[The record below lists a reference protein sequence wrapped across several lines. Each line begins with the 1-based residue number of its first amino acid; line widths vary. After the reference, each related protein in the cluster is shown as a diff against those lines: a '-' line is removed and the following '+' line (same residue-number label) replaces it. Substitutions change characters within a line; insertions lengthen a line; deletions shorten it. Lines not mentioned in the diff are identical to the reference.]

1 MMIRK
6 TMLVAAGLCAFAVT
20 VSQTA
25 SAHGRWGTD
34 LRRHGVFVLGNDPE
48 ANSVISLELKD
59 GELTPVGS
67 VAAGGK
73 GGAAGNQG
81 GLALDQGR
89 GVLFAVNAGS
99 HSIATF
105 DIAARSLELESVTPA
120 EGLGP
125 MSIATCTPAGHKRK
139 PLVYVLNEESR
150 SIAGF
155 ALNRANRL
163 EFLRGSVQSISENTA
178 SGAAQ
183 ILFDNTC
190 SVVVVVERN
199 PASFMIYPIDRDG
212 VAGTGKNVPSFSV
225 GQLGSAVT
233 RYNQLFVSETG
244 TSAASSFALDLTTPG
259 ITPITQTLANTQ
271 AGSCWAVATR
281 RTFRCDGWG
290 RECTMGYVM
299 NAGTANI
306 TSYAVRPNGQLSLR
320 EDIAQ
325 ATLGSAFDGALADD
339 DRYLIVQSRA
349 STEER
354 ALNLY
359 EIARDGTLEYLQV
372 LEGMPATINSVAAIN

>member
-1 MMIRK
+1 MKIRK
-6 TMLVAAGLCAFAVT
+6 MMLAALGVSAFALSL
-20 VSQTA
+20 SQTA

-34 LRRHGVFVLGNDPE
+34 LRRHGVFVLGNDP
-48 ANSVISLELKD
+48 AVNSVLSLELKD

-67 VAAGGK
+67 LETGGK

-99 HSIATF
+99 HTITSFEIG
-105 DIAARSLELESVTPA
+105 ARSLELESVTGA

-125 MSIATCTPAGHKRK
+125 MSIATCTPAGRHQK
-139 PLVYVLNEESR
+139 PLVYVLNEDSR

-155 ALNRANRL
+155 SLNRGNRL
-163 EFLRGSVQSISENTA
+163 EFIPGSVQSISNTA

-199 PASFMIYPIDRDG
+199 PASFMLYRIDRDG
-212 VAGTGKNVPSFSV
+212 VAGAGVNFPSMSV
-225 GQLGSAVT
+225 GQLGSAMT
-233 RYNQLFVSETG
+233 RGNQLFVSETG
-244 TSAASSFALDLTTPG
+244 TSAASSFALELSAPS
-259 ITPITQTLANTQ
+259 ISPITQTLANTQ

-281 RTFRCDGWG
+281 RTFRCDGS
-290 RECTMGYVM
+290 RRDCTMGYVM

-306 TSYAVRPNGQLSLR
+306 TSYAVKPNGELALR

-325 ATLGSAFDGALADD
+325 ATLGGAFDGALADD
-339 DRYLIVQSRA
+339 DRYLVVQSRV

-359 EIARDGTLEYLQV
+359 GVDRDGTLEYLQV
-372 LEGMPATINSVAAIN
+372 LDGLPATINSVAAIN

>member
-1 MMIRK
+1 MKIRK
-6 TMLVAAGLCAFAVT
+6 MMLVAMGVSAFGLSL
-20 VSQTA
+20 SQTA
-25 SAHGRWGTD
+25 RAHGRWGTD
-34 LRRHGVFVLGNDPE
+34 LRHHGVFVLGNDPE
-48 ANSVISLELKD
+48 ENSVISLELKH
-59 GELTPVGS
+59 GELTPVG
-67 VAAGGK
+67 VFETAGK

-99 HSIATF
+99 HTISSF
-105 DIAARSLELESVTPA
+105 DIGAGALELESVTPA

-125 MSIATCTPAGHKRK
+125 MSIATCTPAGRHQQ

-155 ALNRANRL
+155 SLNRGKRL
-163 EFLRGSVQSISENTA
+163 EFLRGSVQSISNTA

-199 PASFMIYPIDRDG
+199 PASFMLYRIDRNG
-212 VAGTGKNVPSFSV
+212 VAGAGLNVPSMSV
-225 GQLGSAVT
+225 GQLGSAMT
-233 RYNQLFVSETG
+233 RENQLFVSETG
-244 TSAASSFALDLTTPG
+244 TSAASSFALDLSQPN
-259 ITPITQTLANTQ
+259 ISPITQTLANTQ

-281 RTFRCDGWG
+281 RTFRCDG
-290 RECTMGYVM
+290 RRHDCTMGYVM

-306 TSYAVRPNGQLSLR
+306 TSYAVKPNGELSLR

-325 ATLGSAFDGALADD
+325 ATLGGAFDGALADN
-339 DRYLIVQSRA
+339 DRYLVVQSRA
-349 STEER
+349 STEAR

-359 EIARDGTLEYLQV
+359 GIDRDGTLEYLQV
-372 LEGMPATINSVAAIN
+372 LDGLPATINSVAAIN